1 MIVDVVTAGEAR
13 ALPGEL
19 LTELAGFYASDR
31 AFQQLGGD
39 FPDPARIRPEDV
51 AVSLADDLAHPDA
64 EVLLARS
71 AGRLVA
77 VAVVLAHDPDQVPAP
92 SGTDPVPE
100 PVPDPVPDPDP
111 WIALLMVH
119 GRERRSGY
127 GRALAG
133 RVEDRFRAAGHS
145 GVGLSVAEA
154 NTGATAFW
162 TALGYEETGRRPDR
176 RRGHRCLVL
185 RKAL

>member
-77 VAVVLAHDPDQVPAP
+77 VAVVLAHDPDQVSGP
-92 SGTDPVPE
+92 SGAGA
-100 PVPDPVPDPDP
+100 VPDPDP

-127 GRALAG
+127 GRGLAG
-133 RVEDRFRAAGHS
+133 RVEDRFRTAGHS
-145 GVGLSVAEA
+145 GVRLSVAEA
-154 NTGATAFW
+154 NTGAVAFW

-176 RRGHRCLVL
+176 RRGHRCRLL

>member
-13 ALPGEL
+13 GLPGEL

-77 VAVVLAHDPDQVPAP
+77 VAVTLAHDPDRPSTSAP
-92 SGTDPVPE
+92 SPSSASAST
-100 PVPDPVPDPDP
+100 PDP

-127 GRALAG
+127 GRELAG
-133 RVEDRFRAAGHS
+133 RVEDRFRAAGHA
-145 GVGLSVAEA
+145 GVRLSVAEA
-154 NTGATAFW
+154 NTGAVAFW

-176 RRGHRCLVL
+176 RRGHPCRLL
-185 RKAL
+185 RKPL

>member
-1 MIVDVVTAGEAR
+1 MIVDVVTAGESR

-77 VAVVLAHDPDQVPAP
+77 VAVVLAHDPDRVSALAESSPA
-92 SGTDPVPE
+92 
-100 PVPDPVPDPDP
+100 PDPDP

-127 GRALAG
+127 GRELAG
-133 RVEDRFRAAGHS
+133 RVEDRFRAAGHT
-145 GVGLSVAEA
+145 GVRLSVAEA

-176 RRGHRCLVL
+176 RRGHRCRLL
-185 RKAL
+185 RKAW

>member
-77 VAVVLAHDPDQVPAP
+77 VAVVLAADPDQVSAP

-100 PVPDPVPDPDP
+100 PVPDPDP

-127 GRALAG
+127 GRELAG
-133 RVEDRFRAAGHS
+133 RVEDRFRAAGHR
-145 GVGLSVAEA
+145 GVRLSVAEA
-154 NTGATAFW
+154 NTGAVAFW
-162 TALGYEETGRRPDR
+162 TALGYEETGSRPD
-176 RRGHRCLVL
+176 RRGHRCRLL
-185 RKAL
+185 RKAW